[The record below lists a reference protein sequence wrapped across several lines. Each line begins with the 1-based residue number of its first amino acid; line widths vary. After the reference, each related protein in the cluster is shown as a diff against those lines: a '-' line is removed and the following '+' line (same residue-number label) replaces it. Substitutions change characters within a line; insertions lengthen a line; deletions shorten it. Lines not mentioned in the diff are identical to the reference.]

1 MFFVMQNIWSYSIFI
16 NFNAPNVFF
25 QKWKFS
31 LFGQS
36 TCYEL
41 NIFCPIWLK
50 FCVWPPFVFTF
61 AMQEWFH
68 SRKNI
73 WPDFL
78 FFFSY
83 GQKFEKIVVMLF
95 LKDIYV
101 IGCTW
106 NSPKGIWFLTPK
118 SGVWA
123 NYMMCAG
130 NLGSFDWKKGPGWAK
145 KLVKTGQNTVLRF
158 FLITD

>member
-61 AMQEWFH
+61 AAQEWFH
-68 SRKNI
+68 PRKNI

-78 FFFSY
+78 FFFFIWSEIRENCCNAISQRCRCINNSFCDPNLL
-83 GQKFEKIVVMLF
+83 QKLRMTPLQLCNKF
-95 LKDIYV
+95 LSSLMQTSSI
-101 IGCTW
+101 
-106 NSPKGIWFLTPK
+106 
-118 SGVWA
+118 
-123 NYMMCAG
+123 
-130 NLGSFDWKKGPGWAK
+130 
-145 KLVKTGQNTVLRF
+145 LVKQKWWKMTWQIFCLLLRVIF
-158 FLITD
+158 F

>member
-61 AMQEWFH
+61 AVQEWFH

-83 GQKFEKIVVMLF
+83 GQKFEKIVVMPF
-95 LKDIYV
+95 LKDIGVLIIVFVTQIY
-101 IGCTW
+101 CK
-106 NSPKGIWFLTPK
+106 NS
-118 SGVWA
+118 
-123 NYMMCAG
+123 
-130 NLGSFDWKKGPGWAK
+130 GWHLSNSATNSC
-145 KLVKTGQNTVLRF
+145 LHWCRHQAF
-158 FLITD
+158 